1 MNECDLSKIQPIPKA
16 IAECLRFEAL
26 SPVNGRWVTADA
38 EFQGHVVPKGS
49 TLLLLNGSG
58 NRDDATFLILI
69 LILIDSTSGAMSIVT
84 YRSAMGRTSALAPR
98 SLASK
103 VRWLCGRCS
112 SGSQQRHHSRA
123 VCE

>member
-1 MNECDLSKIQPIPKA
+1 
-16 IAECLRFEAL
+16 
-26 SPVNGRWVTADA
+26 VNGRWVTADA

-69 LILIDSTSGAMSIVT
+69 DSTSGAMSIVT
-84 YRSAMGRTSALAPR
+84 YRSAMGRTSVLAPR

-112 SGSQQRHHSRA
+112 SGSQPWEVDYDRA
-123 VCE
+123 EMVHISTVRGYARLPVRV